1 MELETK
7 RQRQSPDLG
16 ALGAVPQQQSRGR
29 LINGRGAVEV
39 AWTESPGKRP
49 RFGKCPASE

>member
-16 ALGAVPQQQSRGR
+16 ALGAVPHQSRGR

-39 AWTESPGKRP
+39 TWTESPGKRP